1 MRAEAAQARE
11 VMRDAQ
17 CLGDTQA
24 VIRRLGDYAG
34 SSDVS

>member
-11 VMRDAQ
+11 VIGDAQ
-17 CLGDTQA
+17 CLGNTQA
-24 VIRRLGDYAG
+24 VIRRLGEYAG